1 MPMTPRLLICG
12 FLLLGCSGDPM
23 HPPSSTPEPE
33 DTGGSTGTSTGGK
46 AATGGS
52 TGTSTGGITG
62 TGGTV
67 SGTGGTTTQ
76 SLDAGTSTEPDGG
89 AATDAASGP
98 PPVAGEAPYGC
109 SGCRRLFDGKTL
121 DGWVTVEGAW
131 VVKDGAL
138 ASTGK
143 ANDIFTKEDIGD
155 ARIFF
160 QVRQIKGD
168 HKPCT
173 TLFGNRPAGT
183 SGSRGLSGAQFQP
196 PNGAFWNYGVGGTF
210 KRLVNPNF
218 DVSKWHQCEIIIKE
232 AGSFRAACCPYS
244 ETAACKGVEVLQWTG
259 KGKKFPFDI
268 MMHNGGLMDEYREIW
283 IETSPK
289 EDGFL
294 SQK

>member
-1 MPMTPRLLICG
+1 MRITPRLVVCG
-12 FLLLGCSGDPM
+12 VLLLGCGAEPM
-23 HPPSSTPEPE
+23 QPPSSTPPPD
-33 DTGGSTGTSTGGK
+33 DTGGATGTSTGGSK
-46 AATGGS
+46 ATGGS
-52 TGTSTGGITG
+52 VGNSNIGGGGGTVTG
-62 TGGTV
+62 TGG
-67 SGTGGTTTQ
+67 
-76 SLDAGTSTEPDGG
+76 AMTEPTPDAAVAADSG
-89 AATDAASGP
+89 APASDAASMP
-98 PPVAGEAPYGC
+98 TPVSGEAPYGC

-131 VVKDGAL
+131 VIKEGAL

-160 QVRQIKGD
+160 QVRQINGD

-218 DVSKWHQCEIIIKE
+218 DVKQWHQCEILIKE
-232 AGSFRAACCPYS
+232 AGSFRAACCPFD
-244 ETAACKGVEVLQWTG
+244 AATPCKGVEVLQWTG

-268 MMHNGGLMDEYREIW
+268 MMHNGGLFDEYREIW
-283 IETSPK
+283 IEKNQTDDS
-289 EDGFL
+289 FL